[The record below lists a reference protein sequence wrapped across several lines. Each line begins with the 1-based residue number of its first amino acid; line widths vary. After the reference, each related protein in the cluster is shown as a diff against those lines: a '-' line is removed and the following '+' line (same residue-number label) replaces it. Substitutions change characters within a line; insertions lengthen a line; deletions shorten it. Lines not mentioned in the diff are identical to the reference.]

1 MSSAIPLSKVS
12 ARESALSSADRKKDK
27 RIGLARYIFAD
38 YLAGVISWVLFFC
51 FRKFKL
57 QDIPFEW
64 SYFQDPNFFLGIA
77 MVPVF
82 WVLLHLFFGTYTDIY
97 RKSRLTEFGK
107 TFLTTLIGASILFF
121 TLILDDWVTGIH
133 GYFYSFSALF
143 ALQFIINSI
152 FRMFVLTKANR
163 QIENGEV
170 GYNTLLVGSNKKAV
184 NLYKEITDRD
194 KALGYKFVGFI
205 DIKEKKKNKLE
216 SYLPRLGNKA
226 SLRSIVEQY
235 QVEEVIV
242 AIETS
247 EHPEINDIINM
258 IPDQEIVIKIIPD
271 MYDILS
277 GSVKMNHVL
286 GAVLIEIKPKL
297 MPEWE
302 IIMKRMFDLVSS
314 GLCLLL
320 LSPLYLFLMIQVK
333 RSSKGPIFYKQER
346 MGLHGKP
353 FHIIKFRSMY
363 VDAEAAGP
371 ALSSDDDPR
380 ITPIGKILRKYRLD
394 ETPQFWNVFK
404 GEMSLVGPRPER
416 RFFFDQIVEKAPA
429 YRHLH
434 KVKPGIT
441 SWGMVKYGYAENVD
455 QMIKRMKYDLLYVEN
470 MSLAIDLKI
479 MIYTVLIL
487 VKGSGK

>member
-1 MSSAIPLSKVS
+1 MSSAIPLTKSTALALAQDS
-12 ARESALSSADRKKDK
+12 AERKKDK
-27 RIGLARYIFAD
+27 RIGLVRYIVAD
-38 YLAGVISWVLFFC
+38 YLAAMLAWALFFS

-64 SYFQDPNFFLGIA
+64 SYFQDPNFFMGIA

-97 RKSRLTEFGK
+97 RKSRLAELGK

-121 TLILDDWVTGIH
+121 TLILDDWVTGLH
-133 GYFYSFSALF
+133 GYFYSFFALF
-143 ALQFIINSI
+143 SIQFICDTI
-152 FRMFVLTKANR
+152 FRMYMLTKANR
-163 QIENGEV
+163 QIESGEV
-170 GYNTLLVGSNKKAV
+170 GYNTLLIGGNKKALK
-184 NLYKEITDRD
+184 LYREITERER
-194 KALGYKFVGFI
+194 ALGYKFVGFI
-205 DIKEKKKNKLE
+205 NVKDKKNKLE
-216 SYLPRLGNKA
+216 SYLPRLGDKA
-226 SLRSIVEQY
+226 SLRKVVKQY

-247 EHPEINDIINM
+247 EHHLINDIINM

-286 GAVLIEIKPKL
+286 GAVLIEIKSQL
-297 MPEWE
+297 MPKWE
-302 IIMKRMFDLVSS
+302 VIMKRAFDLLVS
-314 GLCLLL
+314 GVCLVV
-320 LSPLYLFLMIQVK
+320 LSPLYLFLMFQVR

-363 VDAEAAGP
+363 VNAEEAGP
-371 ALSSDDDPR
+371 ALSSDHDPR
-380 ITPIGKILRKYRLD
+380 ITPIGRILRKYRLD

-416 RFFFDQIVEKAPA
+416 RFFYDQIVVKAPA

-441 SWGMVKYGYAENVD
+441 SWGMIKFGYAENVD
-455 QMIKRMKYDLLYVEN
+455 QMIERMKYDILYVEN
-470 MSLAIDLKI
+470 MSLTIDLKI